1 MWLRGLRTRL
11 VPMRKWVQFLA
22 SSRGW
27 GSCFTPSFSLG
38 CICGSDPVL
47 LCLWPAA
54 AALTLPFVWELP
66 HAAGAALKKKRKKK
80 KSLLDFSGGL
90 AVKDS
95 TLSLLWV
102 RFNHGP
108 GNFCMPW
115 GCNQTAPPKPKNHA
129 QVLSSIYISNKT
141 KIKQNEN
148 QSLILKRKYCLA
160 RNMPGSIE
168 TIQAL

>member
-1 MWLRGLRTRL
+1 MAQRVKNQISIHEEVGSVPGLIQRLGILLYPKLQSRLHMWLRSS
-11 VPMRKWVQFLA
+11 VAVSVA
-22 SSRGW
+22 SSC
-27 GSCFTPSFSLG
+27 S
-38 CICGSDPVL
+38 SDST
-47 LCLWPAA
+47 LCLG
-54 AALTLPFVWELP
+54 TSSCCRCST
-66 HAAGAALKKKRKKK
+66 KKKRKKK